1 MSRRPLHIQFQVD
14 RVEIYIAA
22 GQHQPNSES
31 LELTAPLQQRRKHRR
46 GRGFHGLLQLSPE
59 LSYRDAGLCVRHGND
74 RNTVIPQHD
83 KVRSTIVARN
93 PSQIVCGTT
102 LVTRSPCR
110 ND

>member
-83 KVRSTIVARN
+83 KVRSTNRGAQPVADR
-93 PSQIVCGTT
+93 VRHDTGDT
-102 LVTRSPCR
+102 LVILQ
-110 ND
+110 